1 MEVTN
6 ASWMWVILVIYLE
19 KILDGDEGGQVFI
32 KLSRGR
38 MKSSLLE
45 MFNAQLDYALR
56 NLI

>member
-6 ASWMWVILVIYLE
+6 ASWMWVILVIYLK
-19 KILDGDEGGQVFI
+19 KILDGDEDGQVFI
-32 KLSRGR
+32 KLSRGM